1 MERMAEEI
9 EDPRSR
15 KMVGDILVEVLGHPY
30 KIEISMIGDSNT
42 EVDKKS
48 ISDSHLV
55 RMAQSMG
62 AAIVSQNEEDDREQ
76 KDD

>member
-1 MERMAEEI
+1 
-9 EDPRSR
+9 
-15 KMVGDILVEVLGHPY
+15 
-30 KIEISMIGDSNT
+30 MIGDSNT

-48 ISDSHLV
+48 ISESHLV

-62 AAIVSQNEEDDREQ
+62 AAIVSQNEEGDREQ